1 MDFPRT
7 ERVSRERNVWTDDR
21 CDKTCFPAEPSRG
34 SLEPLNL
41 PPPPVSV
48 NKELFN
54 YNSQSVLES
63 ELPALAFLVP
73 HPSEI
78 ILPQTL

>member
-1 MDFPRT
+1 MTGVTRP
-7 ERVSRERNVWTDDR
+7 VS
-21 CDKTCFPAEPSRG
+21 
-34 SLEPLNL
+34 LLNL
-41 PPPPVSV
+41 PVDPW